1 MMNKIIC
8 KRIYDA
14 EDENDGFRVLADRL
28 WPRGIKKEKAGIDFW
43 AKEFAPSN
51 ELRKWFSHIPDKF
64 NGFSERYREELEL
77 NPGKSDF
84 IDLIKTRLKDGN
96 VTILYGSRDTVYNN
110 AVVLKKWLE
119 EKTEAR

>member
-1 MMNKIIC
+1 
-8 KRIYDA
+8 
-14 EDENDGFRVLADRL
+14 
-28 WPRGIKKEKAGIDFW
+28 
-43 AKEFAPSN
+43 
-51 ELRKWFSHIPDKF
+51 LRKWFSHIPEKF